1 MSTHSWQDPQSLLGE
16 EANLGTPDGL
26 DIKSKLGLAE
36 LIFHAF
42 VSDKIGAWV
51 SRVSELN
58 IIQIMF
64 K

>member
-1 MSTHSWQDPQSLLGE
+1 MRKNLTVLEYRKPIRQSLFLM
-16 EANLGTPDGL
+16 
-26 DIKSKLGLAE
+26 

-42 VSDKIGAWV
+42 VSDKIGAGGV
-51 SRVSELN
+51 KSFLVN